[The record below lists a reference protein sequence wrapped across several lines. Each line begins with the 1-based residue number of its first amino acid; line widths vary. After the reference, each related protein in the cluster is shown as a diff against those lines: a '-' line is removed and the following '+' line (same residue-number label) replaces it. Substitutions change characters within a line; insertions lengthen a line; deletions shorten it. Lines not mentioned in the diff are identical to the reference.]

1 MTKSLSLI
9 AVMMNILTFAIPGAA
24 EASDPQSCLRQACVD
39 PPVEVVGSGYSYSYD
54 RGRRVFVGTSRV
66 AVTGG
71 PVGAVFEVAEVV
83 DCGLAGPPGTGGVGD
98 AGPVDCVRARCPAP
112 TAGVVGRWV
121 LVYSRQT
128 APVVAVRWTQVGRRC
143 VVVTPDIPLAAVTAA
158 VGEHLRKVV
167 GITGPVVQPGQVT
180 LVAFPTIVSTPD
192 PGATGFAIAEPLPGA
207 VAVIPA
213 FGWTFTDPDGT
224 TTTTTAATTGTA
236 GSGAGRLYDGTLPS
250 TPGYYLTHPF
260 THPGTGSVTV
270 TETWTGSVTVP
281 GVGPVAL
288 DPLVLTRTAQLT
300 VRENRPVLIGN

>member
-1 MTKSLSLI
+1 VKHRLLAIATLLALTIQFGLSEP
-9 AVMMNILTFAIPGAA
+9 ARGAGV
-24 EASDPQSCLRQACVD
+24 CVGRRCD
-39 PPVEVVGSGYSYSYD
+39 VPPVRVVGSGYSYSYD
-54 RGRRVFVGTSRV
+54 RGRRVFVGASRV

-83 DCGLAGPPGTGGVGD
+83 DCGLAAPPGAGGAD

-128 APVVAVRWTQVGRRC
+128 APVAQLRWTQVGRRC
-143 VVVTPDIPLAAVTAA
+143 VVTTPDIPLAAMTAA
-158 VGEHLRKVV
+158 VAEHLRKVV

-192 PGATGFAIAEPLPGA
+192 PGATGFAITEPLPGA
-207 VAVIPA
+207 VAVTPG

-224 TTTTTAATTGTA
+224 TTTA
-236 GSGAGRLYDGTLPS
+236 GSTGGGAGAGRLYDGTLPS

-260 THPGTGSVTV
+260 THPGTATVAV
-270 TETWTGSVTVP
+270 TETWTGTVTVP

-300 VRENRPVLIGN
+300 VKENRPVLIGN

>member
-1 MTKSLSLI
+1 VIT
-9 AVMMNILTFAIPGAA
+9 
-24 EASDPQSCLRQACVD
+24 
-39 PPVEVVGSGYSYSYD
+39 PPVRVVGSGYSYSYD
-54 RGRRVFVGTSRV
+54 RGRRVFVGASRV

-71 PVGAVFEVAEVV
+71 APGVVFEVAEVV
-83 DCGLAGPPGTGGVGD
+83 DCGLAGPPGAGGVAD

-128 APVVAVRWTQVGRRC
+128 APVAQLRWTQVGRRC
-143 VVVTPDIPLAAVTAA
+143 VVTTPDIPLAAVTAA

-192 PGATGFAIAEPLPGA
+192 PGATGFAIAVPLPGA
-207 VAVIPA
+207 VAVTPS

-224 TTTTTAATTGTA
+224 TTTGT
-236 GSGAGRLYDGTLPS
+236 GAGRLYDGTLPS

-260 THPGTGSVTV
+260 THPGTATVAV
-270 TETWTGSVTVP
+270 TETWTGTVTVP

-300 VRENRPVLIGN
+300 VKENRPVLIGN

>member
-1 MTKSLSLI
+1 
-9 AVMMNILTFAIPGAA
+9 V
-24 EASDPQSCLRQACVD
+24 R
-39 PPVEVVGSGYSYSYD
+39 VVGSGYSYSYD
-54 RGRRVFVGTSRV
+54 RGRRVFVGASRV
-66 AVTGG
+66 AVAGG

-83 DCGLAGPPGTGGVGD
+83 DCGLAGPPGADGVGD

-128 APVVAVRWTQVGRRC
+128 APVAQLRWTQVGRRC
-143 VVVTPDIPLAAVTAA
+143 VVTTPDIPLAAVTAA

-180 LVAFPTIVSTPD
+180 LVAFPTIVSTLD
-192 PGATGFAIAEPLPGA
+192 PGATGFAIAVPLPGA
-207 VAVIPA
+207 VAVTPA

-224 TTTTTAATTGTA
+224 TTTGA
-236 GSGAGRLYDGTLPS
+236 GAGAGAGRLYDGTLPS
-250 TPGYYLTHPF
+250 TPGYYLTHLF
-260 THPGTGSVTV
+260 THPGIGSVRV
-270 TETWTGSVTVP
+270 TETWTGTVTVP

-300 VRENRPVLIGN
+300 VKENRPVLIGN